1 MAKYILNKVRN
12 QLDGIDT
19 TPKHTVFVSC
29 NGGPM
34 DASLNTTQMGTFWKR
49 DLGKSSA
56 KINSRLRKFTTTAVH
71 ENVPSMK
78 QKTVNLLCHTL
89 GLAEKIYA
97 LYDKQ
102 QAAVGTS
109 AALKQVQRRNFS
121 DCTTFSDI
129 TLNEI
134 FRNEICQKSIKK
146 ADVEEKIFTENE
158 YFKYFK
164 IDDKFIKKVKSS
176 VRYMIAKSSKNKDA
190 QPIKVAHEN
199 QDSHVAY
206 EVASADTDDVQ
217 TSGHSKVLVRTCKAF
232 SSSKLELIYK
242 HLGHY
247 IYSNDTLL
255 NLSLVTMFLK

>member
-56 KINSRLRKFTTTAVH
+56 KINSRRRKFTTTTVH

-102 QAAVGTS
+102 
-109 AALKQVQRRNFS
+109 
-121 DCTTFSDI
+121 
-129 TLNEI
+129 
-134 FRNEICQKSIKK
+134 
-146 ADVEEKIFTENE
+146 
-158 YFKYFK
+158 
-164 IDDKFIKKVKSS
+164 
-176 VRYMIAKSSKNKDA
+176 
-190 QPIKVAHEN
+190 PH
-199 QDSHVAY
+199 
-206 EVASADTDDVQ
+206 
-217 TSGHSKVLVRTCKAF
+217 LV
-232 SSSKLELIYK
+232 I
-242 HLGHY
+242 
-247 IYSNDTLL
+247 
-255 NLSLVTMFLK
+255 